1 MSKVQDK
8 IITKKATVK
17 KEKDKQAPVQ
27 KTEATDDKQQIEV
40 MLAEKIGFASSKDG
54 QYVMMECTG
63 SDGEVS
69 RVAIPT
75 LKIPALAAVLFNEAQ
90 NAAMRLP
97 NDQVVQAAAEA
108 LQNEGGAPLMVT
120 GMKLTTDGS
129 DLMMGLGFTVLRLN
143 LCDEARKEIKR
154 CVTAMRR
161 KQEKAQPED

>member
-1 MSKVQDK
+1 MSK
-8 IITKKATVK
+8 A
-17 KEKDKQAPVQ
+17 KEKQEDG
-27 KTEATDDKQQIEV
+27 KQQLEV
-40 MLAEKIGFASSKDG
+40 MLAEKVGFASSKDG

-63 SDGEVS
+63 SDGEIS

-97 NDQVVQAAAEA
+97 NEQVVEAAAEA
-108 LQNEGGAPLMVT
+108 LRDEGGAPLMVT
-120 GMKLTTDGS
+120 GMKLTSDGS

-154 CVTAMRR
+154 CVTALRR

>member
-1 MSKVQDK
+1 MPKAK
-8 IITKKATVK
+8 ETKASK
-17 KEKDKQAPVQ
+17 KE
-27 KTEATDDKQQIEV
+27 QIEV
-40 MLAEKIGFASSKDG
+40 MLAEKVGFASSRDG
-54 QYVMMECTG
+54 QFVMMECTG
-63 SDGEVS
+63 SEGEIS

-75 LKIPALAAVLFNEAQ
+75 LKIPSLAAVLFNEAQ

-97 NDQVVQAAAEA
+97 NEEVVQAAAEA
-108 LQNEGGAPLMVT
+108 LQNEGGTPLMVT
-120 GMKLTTDGS
+120 GMKLTSDGS

>member
-1 MSKVQDK
+1 MPKVQDK

-17 KEKDKQAPVQ
+17 KEKDKQAPAQ
-27 KTEATDDKQQIEV
+27 KTEATDDKQQVEV

>member
-1 MSKVQDK
+1 MSKVKEKQ
-8 IITKKATVK
+8 
-17 KEKDKQAPVQ
+17 EKDKQEV
-27 KTEATDDKQQIEV
+27 EV
-40 MLAEKIGFASSKDG
+40 MLAERVGFASSKDG

-97 NDQVVQAAAEA
+97 NEQVVQAAAEA
-108 LQNEGGAPLMVT
+108 LKNEGGAPLMVT
-120 GMKLTTDGS
+120 GMKLTADGS

-154 CVTAMRR
+154 CVTALRR

>member
-1 MSKVQDK
+1 MSKVKEKQ
-8 IITKKATVK
+8 
-17 KEKDKQAPVQ
+17 EKDKQEV
-27 KTEATDDKQQIEV
+27 EV
-40 MLAEKIGFASSKDG
+40 MLAERVGFASSKDG

-97 NDQVVQAAAEA
+97 NEQVVEAAAEA
-108 LQNEGGAPLMVT
+108 LRDEGGAPLMVT
-120 GMKLTTDGS
+120 GMKLTSDGS

-154 CVTAMRR
+154 CVTALRR